1 MSKNDN
7 GTKTLSQKC
16 QTMTYV
22 TGINVDA
29 TFEDIKS
36 FLLPKG
42 GKKIKLI
49 HRTENNEKRFSGA
62 IMIDFDTIEEKLTFD
77 QQDLCFNDKELA
89 KITNVLSL
97 RSNPQ
102 EELNP
107 GLHLIRITSNKK
119 LRRHQVRKLIGEK
132 GQRMIRTDKKSPKPK
147 RVKEG
152 MIFFADVRENETI
165 VQLLRPM
172 KAVDRI
178 EYLRNEKL
186 IDQDGKLLENED
198 IVLSKLAKT
207 AEITISAINDPCEA
221 AKIFDRTE
229 KRREDIRERI
239 ILIKGIVTKK
249 AETRQARQKMAAE
262 VSADLASAIGY
273 HSEFVNF
280 IHLDRNQKGLKGT
293 GRIFLQ
299 EMASSESVIAEMDDN
314 PVKLSSC
321 SKPVTFEILKP
332 GSLTQLDG
340 CVKEITQVQNLT
352 EVGYTHKDGAD
363 RKTSSEGEGNKQ
375 TSNNN
380 EEESMPTVLVQID
393 NIKNGDSN
401 RLDSG
406 RGGRKVITGSK
417 RTTSHIVWESD
428 YVITSEWRLE
438 NVCKKSKLNG
448 EANEVS
454 GNAIEDQN
462 CIPKRVSKGVKKT
475 SKEAK
480 KAKEELSESKLDTD
494 LENYFIAS
502 KKKKVEDNK
511 MEVEES
517 AIDDVKEDVSLN
529 KKNSESDSTV
539 TEKMEIDESE
549 KEQPVE
555 TKVEEEDPLTE
566 EDEQT
571 LLDEG
576 LEKTNDEKTEE
587 MQDSNKSD
595 LVEEVQDEKTP
606 NEQSS
611 EENIP
616 TASVQ
621 EENTTKEAT
630 ENTPEENSKEAP
642 EETSV
647 ETSADSL
654 PPLEDAD
661 NEGDQKDDEDIP
673 WQRIVK
679 VSIPE
684 EAIGKTQIR
693 QQDLINKI
701 GKKNYDG
708 KVYYEKGQTEAYL
721 LVTESAKET
730 VAAMTENPV
739 KIRKASSVMFSAL
752 SESDVELAKTA
763 YAKLN

>member
-1 MSKNDN
+1 
-7 GTKTLSQKC
+7 
-16 QTMTYV
+16 
-22 TGINVDA
+22 
-29 TFEDIKS
+29 
-36 FLLPKG
+36 
-42 GKKIKLI
+42 
-49 HRTENNEKRFSGA
+49 
-62 IMIDFDTIEEKLTFD
+62 
-77 QQDLCFNDKELA
+77 
-89 KITNVLSL
+89 
-97 RSNPQ
+97 
-102 EELNP
+102 
-107 GLHLIRITSNKK
+107 
-119 LRRHQVRKLIGEK
+119 
-132 GQRMIRTDKKSPKPK
+132 
-147 RVKEG
+147 
-152 MIFFADVRENETI
+152 
-165 VQLLRPM
+165 
-172 KAVDRI
+172 
-178 EYLRNEKL
+178 
-186 IDQDGKLLENED
+186 
-198 IVLSKLAKT
+198 
-207 AEITISAINDPCEA
+207 
-221 AKIFDRTE
+221 
-229 KRREDIRERI
+229 
-239 ILIKGIVTKK
+239 
-249 AETRQARQKMAAE
+249 MAAE
-262 VSADLASAIGY
+262 VSANIASAIGY

-299 EMASSESVIAEMDDN
+299 EMASAESVIAEMEEN
-314 PVKLSSC
+314 PVTLPSS
-321 SKPVTFEILKP
+321 STPVKFEILEP
-332 GSLTQLDG
+332 GSLTELDN
-340 CVKEITQVQNLT
+340 CVKQINEVQNLT
-352 EVGYTHKDGAD
+352 EIGYSNKDEAG
-363 RKTSSEGEGNKQ
+363 RKTSSESEGKKQ
-375 TSNNN
+375 ESNNN
-380 EEESMPTVLVQID
+380 EEDSKPTVLVQIE
-393 NIKNGDSN
+393 NTAVKTGSN

-406 RGGRKVITGSK
+406 RAGRKVVTGSK

-462 CIPKRVSKGVKKT
+462 CIPKRVSKGAKKT

-517 AIDDVKEDVSLN
+517 VIDDVKEDVSLN

-673 WQRIVK
+673 WQRTVK

-701 GKKNYDG
+701 GKKNFDG

-739 KIRKASSVMFSAL
+739 NIRKASSVMFSAL

-763 YAKLN
+763 YTKLN